1 MPPAEIGGDIEKQS
15 CLGRGVRGRGEPA
28 ARRAVR
34 IGPLNEPD
42 VFVSASEEICEIIC
56 GT

>member
-15 CLGRGVRGRGEPA
+15 CLGRGVHGRGKPA